1 MESVASRAAATGC
14 HVKRRHLSDM
24 AYPHRGEI
32 WLADLRPTRGREQ
45 TGRRPVLVLSV
56 DVFNAGPADLIVVLP
71 LSSTQRDIPLH
82 VKVSKGDGGTKNDCV
97 ILCEAIRS
105 VSKELLISRCG
116 VLSQEVMAEVEDRL
130 RILLD
135 L

>member
-1 MESVASRAAATGC
+1 MP
-14 HVKRRHLSDM
+14 
-24 AYPHRGEI
+24 YPHRGEI

-45 TGRRPVLVLSV
+45 SGRRPVLVLSV
-56 DVFNAGPADLIVVLP
+56 DFFNAGPADLMVVLP
-71 LSSTQRDIPLH
+71 LTSTQRDIPLH
-82 VKVSKGDGGTKNDCV
+82 VKVKRGDGGTKNDSF

-105 VSKELLISRCG
+105 VSKERLISRWG
-116 VLSQEVMAEVEDRL
+116 VVSREVMAEVEDRV

>member
-1 MESVASRAAATGC
+1 
-14 HVKRRHLSDM
+14 M
-24 AYPHRGEI
+24 AHPHRGEI

-45 TGRRPVLVLSV
+45 TGRRPVLILSV
-56 DVFNAGPADLIVVLP
+56 DFFNAGPADLIVVLP
-71 LSSTQRDIPLH
+71 LTSTQRDIPLH
-82 VKVSKGDGGTKNDCV
+82 VKVKKGDGGIRNDSA

-105 VSKELLISRCG
+105 VSKERLISKWGALPR
-116 VLSQEVMAEVEDRL
+116 EVIAEVEDRL

>member
-1 MESVASRAAATGC
+1 
-14 HVKRRHLSDM
+14 M
-24 AYPHRGEI
+24 ADPRRGEI

-45 TGRRPVLVLSV
+45 SGRRPVLVLSV
-56 DVFNAGPADLIVVLP
+56 DRFNSGPANLVVILP
-71 LSSTQRDIPLH
+71 ITSTIRDIPLQ
-82 VKVSKGDGGTKNDCV
+82 VRVEKGNGGVRNDSA

-105 VSKELLISRCG
+105 ISKERLLARWG
-116 VLSQEVMAEVEDRL
+116 ALSKATMIEVEDRL

>member
-1 MESVASRAAATGC
+1 
-14 HVKRRHLSDM
+14 M

-32 WLADLRPTRGREQ
+32 WLVDLRGGEQ
-45 TGRRPVLVLSV
+45 SGRRLVLVLSV
-56 DVFNAGPADLIVVLP
+56 DFFNAGPADLVVILP
-71 LSSTQRDIPLH
+71 LTSTQRDIPLH
-82 VKVSKGDGGTKNDCV
+82 VKVSKGDGGTRNDSA

-105 VSKELLISRCG
+105 LSKDRLISRWG
-116 VLSQEVMAEVEDRL
+116 VPSKEVISEVEDRL

>member
-1 MESVASRAAATGC
+1 
-14 HVKRRHLSDM
+14 M

-56 DVFNAGPADLIVVLP
+56 DFFNAGPADLIVVLP
-71 LSSTQRDIPLH
+71 LTSTQRDIPLH
-82 VKVSKGDGGTKNDCV
+82 VKVSKGDGGTKSDCV

-105 VSKELLISRCG
+105 VSKERLISRWG
-116 VLSQEVMAEVEDRL
+116 VLPQEVMAEVEDRL

>member
-1 MESVASRAAATGC
+1 
-14 HVKRRHLSDM
+14 M

-56 DVFNAGPADLIVVLP
+56 DFFNAGPADLVVVLP
-71 LSSTQRDIPLH
+71 LTSRHRDIPLH
-82 VKVSKGDGGTKNDCV
+82 VRVRKGQGGVRNDSV
-97 ILCEAIRS
+97 VLCDAIRS
-105 VSKELLISRCG
+105 VSKDRLISRWG
-116 VLSQEVMAEVEDRL
+116 VVSKEVMSEVEDRL
-130 RILLD
+130 RILLG

>member
-1 MESVASRAAATGC
+1 LKLTA
-14 HVKRRHLSDM
+14 D
-24 AYPHRGEI
+24 PQRGEI

-56 DVFNAGPADLIVVLP
+56 DFFNAGPADLIVVLP
-71 LSSTQRDIPLH
+71 LTSVERGIPLH
-82 VKVSKGDGGTKNDCV
+82 VRVRKGDGGTRNDSV

-105 VSKELLISRCG
+105 ISKDRLISNWR
-116 VLSQEVMAEVEDRL
+116 VLSREAMTEVEDRL

>member
-1 MESVASRAAATGC
+1 
-14 HVKRRHLSDM
+14 M
-24 AYPHRGEI
+24 ANPGRGEI

-56 DVFNAGPADLIVVLP
+56 DFFNAGPADLIVVLP
-71 LSSTQRDIPLH
+71 LTSTQRDIPLH
-82 VKVSKGDGGTKNDCV
+82 VKIDKGDGGIRKESV

-105 VSKELLISRCG
+105 ISKDRLISRWG
-116 VLSQEVMAEVEDRL
+116 TLSREAVAEVEDRL
-130 RILLD
+130 RILLG

>member
-1 MESVASRAAATGC
+1 
-14 HVKRRHLSDM
+14 M
-24 AYPHRGEI
+24 AEPRRGEI
-32 WLADLRPTRGREQ
+32 WLADFHPTRGREQ

-56 DVFNAGPADLIVVLP
+56 DFFNAGPADLIVVLP
-71 LSSTQRDIPLH
+71 LTSTQRDIPLH
-82 VKVSKGDGGTKNDCV
+82 VKISKGDGGTRNDSA

-105 VSKELLISRCG
+105 ISKDRLISRWG
-116 VLSQEVMAEVEDRL
+116 ALSREAVAEVEDRL

>member
-1 MESVASRAAATGC
+1 
-14 HVKRRHLSDM
+14 M
-24 AYPHRGEI
+24 ADPHRGEI
-32 WLADLRPTRGREQ
+32 WLADLHPTRGREQ

-56 DVFNAGPADLIVVLP
+56 DFFNAGPADLIVVVP
-71 LSSTQRDIPLH
+71 LTSTQRDIPLH
-82 VKVSKGDGGTKNDCV
+82 VQISKGDGGTRNDSA

-105 VSKELLISRCG
+105 ISKDRLISRWG
-116 VLSQEVMAEVEDRL
+116 ALSQEAIAEVEDRL

>member
-1 MESVASRAAATGC
+1 
-14 HVKRRHLSDM
+14 M

-32 WLADLRPTRGREQ
+32 WLANLNPTRGREQ

-56 DVFNAGPADLIVVLP
+56 DSFNAGPADLVVVLP
-71 LSSTQRDIPLH
+71 LTSTQRDIPLH
-82 VKVSKGDGGTKNDCV
+82 VKIRKGDGGTRNDSA

-105 VSKELLISRCG
+105 ISKDRLISRWG
-116 VLSQEVMAEVEDRL
+116 LLSQEVIAEVEDRL

>member
-1 MESVASRAAATGC
+1 
-14 HVKRRHLSDM
+14 M

-56 DVFNAGPADLIVVLP
+56 DSFNAGPADLIVVLP
-71 LSSTQRDIPLH
+71 LTSTERDIPLH
-82 VKVSKGDGGTKNDCV
+82 VKVRKGDGGTRNDSV

-105 VSKELLISRCG
+105 VSKDRLISRWG
-116 VLSQEVMAEVEDRL
+116 VLSHEALNEVEDRL
-130 RILLD
+130 RILLN

>member
-1 MESVASRAAATGC
+1 
-14 HVKRRHLSDM
+14 M
-24 AYPHRGEI
+24 AYPRRGEI

-56 DVFNAGPADLIVVLP
+56 DFFNAGPADLVVVLP
-71 LSSTQRDIPLH
+71 LTTAWRDIPLH
-82 VKVSKGDGGTKNDCV
+82 VKVSKGDGGTRNDST

-105 VSKELLISRCG
+105 VSKGRLISRWG
-116 VLSQEVMAEVEDRL
+116 VLPDEAMTQVEDRL